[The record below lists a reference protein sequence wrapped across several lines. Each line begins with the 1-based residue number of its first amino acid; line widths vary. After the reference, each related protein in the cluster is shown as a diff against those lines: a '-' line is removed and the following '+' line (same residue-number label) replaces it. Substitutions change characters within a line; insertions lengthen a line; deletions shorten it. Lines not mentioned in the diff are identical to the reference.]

1 MALRAPS
8 RTGNLKRL
16 MFAAG
21 GLAFARKVIKVIRR
35 DGIGSATRQVRNL
48 WHVSRPRS
56 VPGEPTVDRGDYQEW
71 IRRYDTMTPERRQAM
86 EAEMASLQYRPR
98 VSVLMPT
105 YNSGRHWLVDAIQS
119 VQDQIYPD
127 WELCIVDDASPMPHV
142 REVLQKFEQQD
153 SRIKVRYREANGHIS
168 AASNDAL
175 ALATGEWVALLDHD
189 DLLAPD
195 ALLQVVAAMN
205 ERPGARLIYT
215 DEDKLGRLGRFDPY
229 LKADWNPDLFL
240 SQNMFSHLGVIQ
252 TSLAREVG
260 GFRQGLEGS
269 QDFDLVLRCV
279 ERVRQD
285 QVVHVPKVL
294 YHWRVHGESTALS
307 QSAKPYAQLSAV
319 RALQEHCDRLGIAAD
334 VVSTVYGYRAIYH
347 LPEIRPTVILLVTDA
362 GKVQPH
368 VLQRCI
374 EALQRGTEYHPVKIG
389 LVGAQPSAA
398 RGLSCIPTLASE
410 DVDSLVPGDDAVVC
424 LFSAG
429 LQPHHGDWL
438 TELVRQACRP
448 EVGLVGPLILDDRG
462 VIQSAGIVFAP
473 EAQGRFRAMDA
484 HAGYPSTLA
493 GHGGRAQLVQ
503 RLSAVRDLCVA
514 MRKPVFRKLERRG
527 VFSIDDGGVALGDEI
542 RRDGLNV
549 VWTPHSAVFT
559 DPETLLA
566 RPLGAG
572 TFQTRYDPGYNPN
585 LFGEEGDFTF
595 AWPPINSGFGPL

>member
-1 MALRAPS
+1 MAIRAPS

-21 GLAFARKVIKVIRR
+21 GLAFARKVITVIRR

-56 VPGEPTVDRGDYQEW
+56 VPGEPSVDRGDYKEW

-86 EAEMASLQYRPR
+86 ETEMARLQYRPR
-98 VSVLMPT
+98 ISVLMPT

-205 ERPGARLIYT
+205 ERRGARLVYT
-215 DEDKLGRLGRFDPY
+215 DEDKLGPLGRFDPY

-279 ERVRQD
+279 ERVRPD

-294 YHWRVHGESTALS
+294 YHWRVHGESTSLS
-307 QSAKPYAQLSAV
+307 QNAKPYAQLSAV
-319 RALQEHCDRLGIAAD
+319 RALQEHCDRVGISAD
-334 VVSTVYGYRAIYH
+334 VVSTVYGYRAIYR
-347 LPEIRPTVILLVTDA
+347 LPESRPMAILLVKDA
-362 GKVQPH
+362 GKVEPAI
-368 VLQRCI
+368 LQRCI
-374 EALQRGTEYHPVKIG
+374 QALQRTTEYQPVKIV
-389 LVGAQPSAA
+389 LVGADVSVAH
-398 RGLSCIPTLASE
+398 GLPCIPALTTE
-410 DVDSLVPGDDAVVC
+410 DLDSVLPGDDVVVC
-424 LFSAG
+424 LFSAE
-429 LQPHHGDWL
+429 LQPQHDDWL

-448 EVGLVGPLILDDRG
+448 EVGLVGPLILDERG
-462 VIQSAGIVFAP
+462 TIQSAGIVFAP
-473 EAQGRFRAMDA
+473 AGNGRFRAMDA

-493 GHGGRAQLVQ
+493 GHGSRAQLVQ
-503 RLSAVRDLCVA
+503 RLSAVRNLCVA
-514 MRKPVFRKLERRG
+514 MRKPVFRKLEHRG
-527 VFSIDDGGVALGDEI
+527 MFSVRDGGVALSAEV
-542 RRDGLNV
+542 RHLGLNV
-549 VWTPHSAVFT
+549 VWTPHSAVVT
-559 DPETLLA
+559 DSAMLRS
-566 RPLGAG
+566 RPLGAC
-572 TFQTRYDPGYNPN
+572 TFPTRYDPSYNPN
-585 LFGEEGDFTF
+585 LFAEEGDFTF